1 MLDLRSKGREF
12 ESQPLRCRVQRVRAC
27 VCVYMCAC
35 LCVCVYVSVCVCL
48 CRERRADSSNTSSA
62 VSWLAESYQVRSIM
76 YPRTTRRRHCV
87 SAPVS
92 VISSDSVDDVI
103 TSLTHHCRTFI
114 LPLLLTRWAK
124 KTQSFMRINVATVQ
138 DAMKRFYRAT
148 LCVKRGLCCRLGSVC
163 PSVTLTYCI
172 DKAEDI
178 IKLLSRPGSLIILV
192 FFDPERCYPIPKGTP
207 LVGRKI
213 HGGGK
218 IFEIVDWNRCLSR
231 KQYEIGPW
239 LQWNVNRKS

>member
-1 MLDLRSKGREF
+1 
-12 ESQPLRCRVQRVRAC
+12 
-27 VCVYMCAC
+27 MC
-35 LCVCVYVSVCVCL
+35 LSVCVCAGSEELIVLTQRLL
-48 CRERRADSSNTSSA
+48 CRD
-62 VSWLAESYQVRSIM
+62 WLNHTKYGPLCILVPHVGATACLRLCPSLVQTLLMTLSHHSLTTAVRSF
-76 YPRTTRRRHCV
+76 YLYFLHAGP
-87 SAPVS
+87 
-92 VISSDSVDDVI
+92 
-103 TSLTHHCRTFI
+103 
-114 LPLLLTRWAK
+114 K
-124 KTQSFMRINVATVQ
+124 KPQSFMRINVATVQ

-218 IFEIVDWNRCLSR
+218 IFEIVD
-231 KQYEIGPW
+231 
-239 LQWNVNRKS
+239 